1 MRTVKEYFADA
12 YRSVPKPIVV
22 CGSAGETVYSTYAA
36 APFLDQ
42 PLPKKLLK
50 EASACIQKERGSTI
64 PLKWLDR
71 DRVVYCTPARYE
83 GETFAV
89 LEIAAVAEYPELPKL
104 MVALSNL
111 RGKLNRSLDTVYFA
125 AQQMGMKDGRGKELG
140 QEVRYIL
147 RAAEHVDRLL
157 DMTDRANYRIPME
170 LNQFAS
176 AMAQGF
182 EKLKLR
188 GTVAVEP
195 SKKKRFVRV
204 MPENLELVV
213 ATLVSNAFR
222 FGADQVVLRTSSVGK
237 KVRLTVADNGK
248 GVEDPARLFECGYRT
263 RDKLGGEGLGV
274 SLAMAQHVLARQD
287 AALQYERVEGETRFH
302 IVMAAAN
309 LPENIRLSDWKVEN
323 TRNSLSQLRVELSD
337 YMMMMDYE
345 E

>member
-22 CGSAGETVYSTYAA
+22 CTDAGETVYSTYAA

-50 EASACIQKERGSTI
+50 EAAACIQKERGSTLS
-64 PLKWLDR
+64 LKWLGR
-71 DRVVYCTPARYE
+71 ERVVYCTPARYE
-83 GETFAV
+83 EETFAV
-89 LEIAAVAEYPELPKL
+89 LEIAAVAEYPELPQL
-104 MVALSNL
+104 MTALCNV
-111 RGKLNRSLDTVYFA
+111 RGKINRSLDTVYFV
-125 AQQMGMKDGRGKELG
+125 AQQMGLNDGRGKELG

-147 RAAEHVDRLL
+147 RALEHVDRLW
-157 DMTDRANYRIPME
+157 DMSDRANYRIPME

-188 GTVAVEP
+188 GTVTAV
-195 SKKKRFVRV
+195 SSRKKRFVRV
-204 MPENLELVV
+204 MPEDLELVI

-222 FGADQVVLRTSSVGK
+222 FGADRVALRTSSAGK

-248 GVEDPARLFECGYRT
+248 GVEDPDRIFDCGYRT
-263 RDKLGGEGLGV
+263 RDKLGGEGLGI
-274 SLAMAQHVLARQD
+274 SLPMARHVLARQD
-287 AALQYERVEGETRFH
+287 ATLEYERVDGETRFH
-302 IVMAAAN
+302 IVMAAAK